1 MKKWFLFGTMSLLAG
16 CSAGLKD
23 SFDCNATAQ
32 DSCMTMEEAN
42 QKAAQKIQATSP
54 SAQQHRSALS
64 STALPVLAP
73 LATPVVP
80 IATAA
85 VKTVTSSPDTPVLRP
100 SRMLSATSISPVSIE
115 RGDAERED
123 MGRGLPQRLPT
134 STARLWI
141 APWVDEHDNL
151 YQSAVVSFVVKQGE
165 WRVLSQ

>member
-42 QKAAQKIQATSP
+42 QKAAQKIQVTSP
-54 SAQQHRSALS
+54 SAQQHRSAPS

-85 VKTVTSSPDTPVLRP
+85 VKTVTSSPDTPVIRP
-100 SRMLSATSISPVSIE
+100 SRMLSATSIPSVSIE

-123 MGRGLPQRLPT
+123 MGRGQPQRLPT